1 MVVISKP
8 RSKWYKDSS
17 KIEIL
22 KQDQNRHT
30 RWSSEERVAL
40 RDAPRQ
46 ENADPPGLL
55 LLPGI
60 AAWEGD
66 GGAFLLPP
74 DPMSTL
80 IRRMCVDGEVRRSQ
94 ASPLK
99 KKNESEKETLDPG
112 VVACRSSGNIR
123 FERNGIE
130 YLLINQSDKEY
141 TFYIIFYGFT
151 S

>member
-8 RSKWYKDSS
+8 RSKWYKDTS

-55 LLPGI
+55 LLSGI
-60 AAWEGD
+60 AACEGD

-74 DPMSTL
+74 DPMSSL
-80 IRRMCVDGEVRRSQ
+80 IRRMWVDGRSEEAKRRHSRRRR
-94 ASPLK
+94 K
-99 KKNESEKETLDPG
+99 KP
-112 VVACRSSGNIR
+112 
-123 FERNGIE
+123 
-130 YLLINQSDKEY
+130 
-141 TFYIIFYGFT
+141 
-151 S
+151 